1 MNAYIKGIGSYVPAK
16 KVSNDDLAKIVDT
29 SDEWIYS
36 HTGIKNR
43 HIAEKHEATSDLAF
57 AAAEN
62 ALKDAGETADK
73 IDMILVATATPDNL
87 GFPSVACLIQDRLG
101 AKKAAALDI
110 SAACTGFLYGL
121 DVARAFI
128 EADIYKTILV
138 AGAETLSKI
147 INWKDRNTCVL
158 FGDGAGAVIM
168 TADDKSRNQG
178 GSAALQNRGIIAS
191 HLGADGSGGNYLYR
205 PAGGTRIPFVPG
217 ETSPDDMFT
226 QMDGRKVY
234 YFAVDVLGATIEI
247 LLQKASLRL
256 TDIDFIVP
264 HQANIRIIEACAK
277 RLSIP
282 KEKFYINIDEFA
294 NTSAASIPIALAD
307 MRRKGILKPGH
318 LIMTVAFGG
327 GLTYGGNLIRW

>member
-43 HIAEKHEATSDLAF
+43 HIAEKQEATSDLAF
-57 AAAEN
+57 AAAED

-73 IDMILVATATPDNL
+73 LDMILVATATPDNL
-87 GFPSVACLIQDRLG
+87 GFPSVACLIQDRLK
-101 AKKAAALDI
+101 AKNAAALDI

-121 DVARAFI
+121 DAARAFI
-128 EADIYKTILV
+128 EANIYKTILV
-138 AGAETLSKI
+138 VGAETLSKI
-147 INWKDRNTCVL
+147 MNWKDRNTCVL
-158 FGDGAGAVIM
+158 FGDGAGAAIM
-168 TADDKSRNQG
+168 AG
-178 GSAALQNRGIIAS
+178 GAEPRKRGIIAS
-191 HLGADGSGGNYLYR
+191 HLGADGSGGNYLCR
-205 PAGGTRIPFVPG
+205 PAGGTRNPFIPG

-234 YFAVDVLGATIEI
+234 YFAVDALGATIEI
-247 LLQKASLRL
+247 LLKKTSLGFG
-256 TDIDFIVP
+256 DIDFIVP

-277 RLSIP
+277 RLAIP
-282 KEKFYINIDEFA
+282 REKFYINIDEFA

-318 LIMTVAFGG
+318 LILTAAFGG
-327 GLTYGGNLIRW
+327 GLTYGGNIIRW